1 MVVLFVGQSC
11 CSTHESVLFL
21 FSSELITH
29 ENMPFGGKKKK
40 GGLSEVCQVNKI
52 GR

>member
-11 CSTHESVLFL
+11 CSAHESVLFL

-29 ENMPFGGKKKK
+29 ENMLFGEKKK

-52 GR
+52 GQ